1 MAASNLRS
9 FSFAMAL
16 PELWIAVSS
25 EMVLLEERIPY
36 DGIPLQAS
44 DAVNETA
51 EDWNAIPKIRR
62 TRSILCTI

>member
-1 MAASNLRS
+1 
-9 FSFAMAL
+9 MAL
-16 PELWIAVSS
+16 PELWIVVSS

-36 DGIPLQAS
+36 DDIPLQAS